1 MFKRLITSLSKK
13 GSLRL
18 ASIFAWT
25 GPATFVGGIVFR
37 LVMCVATTL
46 LSSVTQLAVK
56 RMTKQRSTD
65 VLQSKAQLESNQ

>member
-1 MFKRLITSLSKK
+1 MFKRIITKLGTK

-25 GPATFVGGIVFR
+25 GPATFVGGIAFR
-37 LVMCVATTL
+37 LVMCIATAF

-56 RMTKQRSTD
+56 RMAKRRSTD
-65 VLQSKAQLESNQ
+65 VLQSKAQLESKQ